1 MKNLLFMLV
10 MFTFVAQSKEVSVRK
25 GLIDLGSG
33 EVESD
38 IEGSQYLLRIR
49 GSFEDR
55 IKDLESALDQQ
66 SFKEIEARNLKI
78 ALGKRK
84 KSYE

>member
-1 MKNLLFMLV
+1 MKNLFFMLV
-10 MFTFVAQSKEVSVRK
+10 MFTFAAQSKEVSARK

-49 GSFEDR
+49 GSFQDR
-55 IKDLESALDQQ
+55 IKDLDAALDQQ
-66 SFKEIEARNLKI
+66 SFKEIEARNLKV